1 MLLRDAVA
9 CMRTSNGRRAAAS
22 FFAVD
27 CTDDAVG
34 HVADACAAASVV
46 FVPAPVSQLLQCHK
60 YQLRFLL

>member
-9 CMRTSNGRRAAAS
+9 CMRTSNGRGAAAS

-27 CTDDAVG
+27 CTVDAAG
-34 HVADACAAASVV
+34 HAAAACAAASVV
-46 FVPAPVSQLLQCHK
+46 FVSASVSQLLQCHK